1 MHSTAGKVNDGT
13 YIAFMVLMFFGFL
26 LAWCLVP
33 TKHVVRSDGS
43 KVILMKYPS
52 WKSELW
58 GLWEVIRSDPH
69 IVLLFPMFFASNWF
83 YTYHFQDVNLARF
96 NIRTRALNSI
106 LYYSMQI
113 VAAYIFGFTLDSTR
127 VRRSLRAKIS
137 LVVLFV
143 LTMVIWGGGYDY
155 QKQYTRAETT
165 AKDYVKMDFKDSGYI
180 GPMFL

>member
-13 YIAFMVLMFFGFL
+13 YIAFMVLMFLGFL

-33 TKHVVRSDGS
+33 TKDVIRSDGS
-43 KVILMKYPS
+43 KVILMKHPS
-52 WKSELW
+52 WKSEII
-58 GLWEVIRSDPH
+58 GLYEVVRTDPK
-69 IVLLFPMFFASNWF
+69 IILLFPMFFASNWF

-96 NIRTRALNSI
+96 TIRTRALNSI

-113 VAAYIFGFTLDSTR
+113 VAAYIFGFTLDYSG
-127 VRRSLRAKIS
+127 VRRSVRAKASII
-137 LVVLFV
+137 VLFV

-155 QKQYTRAETT
+155 QKQYTRGEVS
-165 AKDYVKMDFKDSGYI
+165 AKSYVKMDFKDSGYI

>member
-1 MHSTAGKVNDGT
+1 
-13 YIAFMVLMFFGFL
+13 
-26 LAWCLVP
+26 
-33 TKHVVRSDGS
+33 
-43 KVILMKYPS
+43 
-52 WKSELW
+52 
-58 GLWEVIRSDPH
+58 
-69 IVLLFPMFFASNWF
+69 MFFASNWF

-180 GPMFL
+180 GPMFF